1 MAFDRQLDA
10 LEADVPA
17 PYSKEA
23 TFGPEPNK
31 DPTRCLRAFMIH
43 ACLAQERLRLH
54 RPYQTRSYYEETFRF
69 SRDTCIA
76 AAQQII
82 TIHASPVLNQAVWA
96 SMNYK
101 VRENLKLV
109 SPRRSSDVSLRRPC
123 ARQLCSRSTSCR
135 FRTDPRPSSIVR
147 TSGVHWNGLGRSLM
161 FR

>member
-54 RPYQTRSYYEETFRF
+54 RPYQTRSYYEETF
-69 SRDTCIA
+69 
-76 AAQQII
+76 QIGK
-82 TIHASPVLNQAVWA
+82 SVV
-96 SMNYK
+96 
-101 VRENLKLV
+101 
-109 SPRRSSDVSLRRPC
+109 
-123 ARQLCSRSTSCR
+123 
-135 FRTDPRPSSIVR
+135 
-147 TSGVHWNGLGRSLM
+147 
-161 FR
+161 